1 MEQQSYDSIYVI
13 WVTRVG
19 STQPRVVHYWNTSEA
34 TEWKLKIHYER
45 ENKENP
51 SNNAIKETNEMENTK
66 QKRNKEMLVK

>member
-1 MEQQSYDSIYVI
+1 MI
-13 WVTRVG
+13 WIRRLG
-19 STQPRVVHYWNTSEA
+19 STWPRVLCNWNSSEVK
-34 TEWKLKIHYER
+34 EGILKIHYER

>member
-1 MEQQSYDSIYVI
+1 MKEGI
-13 WVTRVG
+13 
-19 STQPRVVHYWNTSEA
+19 
-34 TEWKLKIHYER
+34 LKIHYER